1 MDTSYN
7 RKEHILIAAAELFR
21 DRGYA
26 GTSMRDLARAVDLQ
40 VSSLYN
46 HIKGKQELL
55 QEICFANARRYQ
67 EGLRTIELHSSSAT
81 ERVRALLDLHID
93 MATQDFTSITSFN
106 DEWRHLEEP
115 ALSHFKQ
122 LRRTYEERFLQIIRQ
137 GMESGE
143 FRVND
148 PQLTLFTIL
157 SAVRWV
163 YDWYRPERAGRIEEI
178 KITLGR
184 IILEG
189 LT

>member
-1 MDTSYN
+1 MDAPVT

-55 QEICFANARRYQ
+55 QDICFANAHRYQ
-67 EGLRTIELHSSSAT
+67 EGITAIEASAQSAT
-81 ERVRALLDLHID
+81 ERVRALLALHID

-115 ALSHFKQ
+115 ALSRFKQ

-137 GMESGE
+137 GIQSGE
-143 FRVND
+143 FSVND
-148 PQLTLFTIL
+148 PQLALFTIL

-163 YDWYRPERAGRIEEI
+163 YDWYRPDRAGRIEDVKATI
-178 KITLGR
+178 NR

-189 LT
+189 LI